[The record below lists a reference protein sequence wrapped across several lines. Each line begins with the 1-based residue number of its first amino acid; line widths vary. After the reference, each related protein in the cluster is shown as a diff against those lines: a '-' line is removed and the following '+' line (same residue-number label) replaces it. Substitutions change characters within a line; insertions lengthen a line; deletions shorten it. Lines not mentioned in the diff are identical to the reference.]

1 MMMRALLL
9 LLFCMVCGSLW
20 AQQPSASE
28 RLKEDFLAIL
38 RKQTTEFMAQSAS
51 GGSQVTREQKESQ
64 IESLVEQAS
73 AAYASIIILPEA
85 EADQLLTTGPDD
97 KANMTAMLRDIDL
110 WKKVQRPMPA
120 LYKRMQDEVAEGK
133 INGGLELELTR
144 RISEFHLKQLGLLS
158 P

>member
-1 MMMRALLL
+1 
-9 LLFCMVCGSLW
+9 
-20 AQQPSASE
+20 
-28 RLKEDFLAIL
+28 
-38 RKQTTEFMAQSAS
+38 
-51 GGSQVTREQKESQ
+51 
-64 IESLVEQAS
+64 VEQAS